1 MKSLLTSIVF
11 FFVINTFYAQTNA
24 KQSSIDFV
32 NVLNNNHAETLYY
45 YQNNW
50 KALREAALKKGYIE
64 GYELLEIEPNE
75 TTPYRFILITTYAN
89 QNQYDNREAHFE
101 ELIQLSGGLKLL
113 NEKTPNDFR
122 KVIHSQD
129 KVKHW

>member
-11 FFVINTFYAQTNA
+11 FFVINTFYAQTKA

-32 NVLNNNHAETLYY
+32 TVLNNNHAETLYY

-50 KALREAALKKGYIE
+50 KALREAAIKKDYIE
-64 GYELLEIEPNE
+64 SYELLEIEPNE
-75 TTPYRFILITTYAN
+75 TTPYSFILITTYAN
-89 QNQYDNREAHFE
+89 QNQYDNRETHFE
-101 ELIQLSGGLKLL
+101 ELIQASGGLKLL

-122 KVIHSQD
+122 KVIHGQD